1 MSGSRIGSTVGL
13 GTAVA
18 VSVIGGSPL
27 LFITVCFGI
36 VIAID

>member
-1 MSGSRIGSTVGL
+1 MSGLRIDNTVGL

-27 LFITVCFGI
+27 VFITVCFVI